1 MWDHTEK
8 CYEAFYF
15 SGLNGTRTEDFKRH
29 QMQILEQV
37 DFSTLNFISF
47 LF

>member
-15 SGLNGTRTEDFKRH
+15 SGLNGTRTEDFKLWMENGWKKPNPDYDRG
-29 QMQILEQV
+29 Q
-37 DFSTLNFISF
+37 
-47 LF
+47 